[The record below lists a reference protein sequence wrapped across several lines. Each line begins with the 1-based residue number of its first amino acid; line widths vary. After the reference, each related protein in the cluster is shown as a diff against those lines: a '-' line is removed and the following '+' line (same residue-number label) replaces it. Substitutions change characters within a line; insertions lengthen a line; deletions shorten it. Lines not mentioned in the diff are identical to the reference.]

1 MHRSPALSQSASLAA
16 RRVGAA
22 QSQRNPQWL
31 GYRCLRCEQRYD
43 LGDLPEGCPACAR
56 AGVPASVVARY
67 ANDPADA
74 ADASNL
80 PTQAR
85 WPQLPYQQ
93 PWSLGEGHTPC
104 VAVPALAAALGLARV
119 SIKNES
125 ANPTGSHK
133 DRMSAMGI
141 THALQQGAHTVV
153 LASSGNAAISA
164 AAYCAAAGLACE
176 VAAYS
181 TLADPF
187 ARGLA
192 AFGAQVLSFDTPF
205 ARWDHVRQRA
215 QSPGVFALTNYM
227 VPPVGSAAVAVEAYK
242 AIAWE
247 CVDAGVVPDHVLV
260 PTARGDL
267 LWGIW
272 AGFEHAR
279 AAGRI
284 ARTPR
289 VWAIEPFARL
299 SRVLSGEPLSK
310 SFEGSTAQFSIAGET
325 VTYQQW
331 HAVQRSEGGAVVVDD
346 ALACAAQ
353 RSLGAHGFWPELCA
367 AAPLAAMQ
375 ILLHEGRIQ
384 PSEHALLIMT
394 ARADRDN
401 AAPSFRAPSSS
412 LERNSA

>member
-1 MHRSPALSQSASLAA
+1 MSRSPTLSQSASLAA
-16 RRVGAA
+16 RRIGASL
-22 QSQRNPQWL
+22 SQRNPQWL
-31 GYRCLRCEQRYD
+31 GYQCLRCEQRYD
-43 LGDLPEGCPACAR
+43 LGDLPEGCPACAQ

-67 ANDPADA
+67 AHSAAPAH
-74 ADASNL
+74 
-80 PTQAR
+80 PR
-85 WPQLPYQQ
+85 WPQLPYQA

-104 VAVPALAAALGLARV
+104 VAVPALAAALGLARI

-141 THALQQGAHTVV
+141 THALQRGAHTVV
-153 LASSGNAAISA
+153 LASSGNAALSA

-181 TLADPF
+181 TLAEPF

-192 AFGAQVLSFDTPF
+192 AFGAQVVPFDTPF

-215 QSPGVFALTNYM
+215 RAPGVFALTNYM

-272 AGFEHAR
+272 AGFEYAR

-299 SRVLSGEPLSK
+299 SRVLAGEPLSA
-310 SFEGSTAQFSIAGET
+310 SFQGRTAQFSIAGET

-331 HAVQRSEGGAVVVDD
+331 HAVQQSGGGAVVVDD
-346 ALACAAQ
+346 TLARAAQ
-353 RSLGAHGFWPELCA
+353 RTLGAHGFWPELCA
-367 AAPLAAMQ
+367 AAPLAATE
-375 ILLHEGRIQ
+375 ILLRQGSIK
-384 PSEHALLIMT
+384 PSEHALFIMT
-394 ARADRDN
+394 ARADRDS
-401 AAPSFRAPSSS
+401 AAPCVRALTSF
-412 LERNSA
+412 LERNTQ